1 MLPGPIQ
8 TSGTLPLAMKLIA
21 FGIALGIAGA
31 LLLMVGGSNGWPWG
45 YYGSPGHS
53 ARLLLG
59 LGGITIMLGLMMY
72 FGSRSEVVS
81 RRPTVAAV

>member
-1 MLPGPIQ
+1 MHEKDARNGAI
-8 TSGTLPLAMKLIA
+8 MIA

-31 LLLMVGGSNGWPWG
+31 LLLMVGGSNGWPWD

-59 LGGITIMLGLMMY
+59 LGAITIMLGSMMY
-72 FGSRSEVVS
+72 FGSRSEEVS
-81 RRPTVAAV
+81 RRPAVAAV